1 MLFSCKMV
9 SHRMTYLCI
18 FCNICVLG
26 TIEMQ
31 LVPYQSLESKT
42 YVNSIIFVKAT

>member
-1 MLFSCKMV
+1 MV

-31 LVPYQSLESKT
+31 LVPYQSLESKSMLIQL
-42 YVNSIIFVKAT
+42 YLSKLRDKQQRA